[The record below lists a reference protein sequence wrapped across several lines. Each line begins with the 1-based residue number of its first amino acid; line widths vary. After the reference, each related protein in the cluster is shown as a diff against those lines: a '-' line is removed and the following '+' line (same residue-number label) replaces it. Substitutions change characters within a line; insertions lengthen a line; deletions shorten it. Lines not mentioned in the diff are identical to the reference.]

1 MQRHAHGVDELQVVH
16 LDLAG
21 LGADRDRHHRDRDAH
36 ARPRCHG
43 KIFALALRPSPNAV
57 RRPCTNSDQHR
68 VAAAQPRAG
77 VALVADVVDDTARR
91 RGHLAAAG
99 IGGLRAVGEQFGDP
113 VPALVQAVQRQV
125 QVGDRAQDLVVRAR
139 RRPAAPAASGRPAST
154 GRPEPVQRGRPAR
167 RCPRPPRPP
176 ARRGAVVIA
185 EIRSAR
191 SSRPPSMAISES
203 QIRSTSPSRCEQT
216 TTEMP
221 NSVPI
226 RWISASIA
234 SRPAGSSPLVGSS
247 SSSRSGSCTSAWA
260 SLTRCFMP
268 VE

>member
-1 MQRHAHGVDELQVVH
+1 MPVCALTAATIDRDEADDADDQPRE
-16 LDLAG
+16 DLG
-21 LGADRDRHHRDRDAH
+21 LGAAAEPERGTQAVQVERAEHR
-36 ARPRCHG
+36 
-43 KIFALALRPSPNAV
+43 
-57 RRPCTNSDQHR
+57 
-68 VAAAQPRAG
+68 AAAEPGTG
-77 VALVADVVDDTARR
+77 VALVADVVDDARFTRTSSGSPWWRRARR
-91 RGHLAAAG
+91 RGGAAGRGGAAAG
-99 IGGLRAVGEQFGDP
+99 RSSATT
-113 VPALVQAVQRQV
+113 VQDA
-125 QVGDRAQDLVVRAR
+125 VVRGVVGRAAR
-139 RRPAAPAASGRPAST
+139 AAARPSRRTGSPMAVSAAASSSVPSLTSTAST
-154 GRPEPVQRGRPAR
+154 SLAS
-167 RCPRPPRPP
+167 
-176 ARRGAVVIA
+176 VIA

-234 SRPAGSSPLVGSS
+234 SRPAGSRPLVGSS
-247 SSSRSGSCTSAWA
+247 SSSRSGSCTRAWA